1 MKPGQDTGSDRK
13 HVTVHDVT
21 LNVLEENTMSEQLKL
36 TTRWELFYLIVRK
49 TNVIGNNQ
57 LF

>member
-36 TTRWELFYLIVRK
+36 TTR
-49 TNVIGNNQ
+49 
-57 LF
+57 